1 MDEFE
6 TNVITE
12 SSPNAITRVQ
22 SRLILDHSKAHER
35 TYTCIGRAGG
45 QSDYSSTVVFVT
57 APKQENLTEILNLN
71 NVFGGLRKARITL
84 NYETIFETI
93 GSNLVLP
100 CQAVGRPLPEIYW
113 LDDNNNVINGQDSRF
128 KVNSRNT
135 SKLNVCRII
144 KPFFYFIQTLPT
156 GELII
161 SNLRWMDMGTY
172 TCVAK
177 NALAKDT
184 TQTFIY
190 PVKDN

>member
-1 MDEFE
+1 M
-6 TNVITE
+6 
-12 SSPNAITRVQ
+12 Q

-128 KVNSRNT
+128 KVN
-135 SKLNVCRII
+135 
-144 KPFFYFIQTLPT
+144 
-156 GELII
+156 
-161 SNLRWMDMGTY
+161 
-172 TCVAK
+172 
-177 NALAKDT
+177 
-184 TQTFIY
+184 
-190 PVKDN
+190 